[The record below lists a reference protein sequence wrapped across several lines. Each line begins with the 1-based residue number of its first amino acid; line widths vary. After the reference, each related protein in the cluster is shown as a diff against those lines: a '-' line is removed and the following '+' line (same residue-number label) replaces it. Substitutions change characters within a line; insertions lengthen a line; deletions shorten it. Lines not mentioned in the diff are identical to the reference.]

1 MELDGGMKFPIAT
14 RTDRAPST
22 IVEMIPGAWH
32 LTRYFRDSHARSL
45 TYLVSDVELIY
56 SSRIATNLLAGREHR
71 ALRWIIHTLQL
82 QNEFLKL
89 LSRAIPYS

>member
-1 MELDGGMKFPIAT
+1 LELDGGMKFPIAT

-56 SSRIATNLLAGREHR
+56 SSRIATNLLAGER
-71 ALRWIIHTLQL
+71 APCAPMDNTYTTVAKRISQTLH
-82 QNEFLKL
+82 
-89 LSRAIPYS
+89 